1 MNAKIVNIALSIVLC
16 AAVMQ
21 SCSSDEPEEPVGN
34 NSSVTINPD
43 GSTSNGS
50 QFSRVDDTTFYIDF
64 IKYKIVD
71 AHLEIVGYDKTGLS
85 YDVRPYASVTYNG
98 STYQTREIADRAFN
112 RSKIKS
118 IILPNGLQAIGSEAF
133 SDCTSLTAVHFP
145 EGLQEIG
152 QYAFSDCTSLTAV
165 HFPEGLQVI
174 GQNAFL
180 DCTRLTTIICNASIP
195 PYTYGTFSFSYE
207 TYQDAIVYVPVKSID
222 DYRRNNGWSYF
233 KSIQAISE

>member
-21 SCSSDEPEEPVGN
+21 SCSSDESEEPVGN

-85 YDVRPYASVTYNG
+85 YDLRPYASVTYNG

-112 RSKIKS
+112 GSKIKS
-118 IILPNGLQAIGSEAF
+118 IILPNGLQGIGTEAF
-133 SDCTSLTAVHFP
+133 YGCTNLISVHLPEGLQEIGWSAFNSCTSLTDVHFP
-145 EGLQEIG
+145 EGLQWIDW
-152 QYAFSDCTSLTAV
+152 YAFKS
-165 HFPEGLQVI
+165 
-174 GQNAFL
+174 
-180 DCTRLTTIICNASIP
+180 CTRLTTIICNASIP
-195 PYTYGTFSFSYE
+195 PYIYGTTFSYE
-207 TYQDAIVYVPVKSID
+207 TYQDAILYVPVKSID
-222 DYRRNNGWSYF
+222 EYRRSNDWSYF

>member
-71 AHLEIVGYDKTGLS
+71 AHLEIVVYDKTGLS

-145 EGLQEIG
+145 EGLQ
-152 QYAFSDCTSLTAV
+152 
-165 HFPEGLQVI
+165 VI

-207 TYQDAIVYVPVKSID
+207 TYQDAILYVPVKSID
-222 DYRRNNGWSYF
+222 EYRRNNGWSYF

>member
-145 EGLQEIG
+145 EGLQ
-152 QYAFSDCTSLTAV
+152 
-165 HFPEGLQVI
+165 VI

-207 TYQDAIVYVPVKSID
+207 TYQDAILYVPVKSID
-222 DYRRNNGWSYF
+222 EYRRNNGWSYF

>member
-152 QYAFSDCTSLTAV
+152 QYAF
-165 HFPEGLQVI
+165 
-174 GQNAFL
+174 L

-207 TYQDAIVYVPVKSID
+207 TYQDAILYVPVKSID
-222 DYRRNNGWSYF
+222 EYRRNNGWSYF